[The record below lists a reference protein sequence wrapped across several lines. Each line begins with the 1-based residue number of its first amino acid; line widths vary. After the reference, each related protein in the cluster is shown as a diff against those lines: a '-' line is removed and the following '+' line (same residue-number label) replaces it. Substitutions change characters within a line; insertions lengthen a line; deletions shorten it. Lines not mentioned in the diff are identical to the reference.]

1 MRYTAYIF
9 ESMALPERLPAA
21 EFYPQEAAER
31 PEHHDWTVWEA
42 PVLVA
47 IWEGVTFIFGSF
59 KGEIGLADGTIVPV
73 RNLDDEAV
81 KVCPEGLLL
90 SDSTSFP
97 EGSFEWTQ
105 SWLGHSVFFEF
116 AP

>member
-21 EFYPQEAAER
+21 ER
-31 PEHHDWTVWEA
+31 PEHYDWTVWRVL
-42 PVLVA
+42 VLVA
-47 IWEGVTFIFGSF
+47 IWEDVTFIFESF
-59 KGEIGLADGTIVPV
+59 KGEIGLADGTVVPV
-73 RNLDDEAV
+73 RNSDDEAV

-90 SDSTSFP
+90 SDSTLFP
-97 EGSFEWTQ
+97 EGPFEWTW
-105 SWLGHSVFFEF
+105 SRLHHSVFFEF